1 MWPPIP
7 SGPEET
13 HQQQSRLAAGAAS
26 HRAQDQ
32 RAQRLRTRIAIAVF
46 AALTISLALVPAATS
61 NISFAFYLMLWITM
75 ASAMNIC
82 VGFTGYLPF
91 GYVVFYG
98 VGAYATGI
106 CYKILGWPSCRR
118 CSRPA
123 ARAWR
128 SRCCWRPRRLR
139 GVYFGIVSLALATI
153 VKLVISNLPQS
164 FTGGSMGII
173 PSNANNPAH
182 SYYAMLAVM
191 GATLAVVTWLSA
203 SGLGRALKAIRD
215 DDGAAARVGI
225 HVPNTRLKAWLLA
238 ALFPA
243 LAGGIEAWYTNVVD
257 PEYAFHVLIT
267 AKSIIYAMAGGFGTV
282 LAGGRHA
289 GAAGHRSPDLAEI
302 PGGEPAAAGPDHR
315 AADAVPAAR
324 HRRQPDQAQA
334 AAAPLHRL
342 RDST

>member
-1 MWPPIP
+1 MSSSPA
-7 SGPEET
+7 
-13 HQQQSRLAAGAAS
+13 LAEAS

-32 RAQRLRTRIAIAVF
+32 RATRLRTRIAITVF
-46 AALTISLALVPAATS
+46 VALAAILALVPVATS

-98 VGAYATGI
+98 VGSYATGI
-106 CYKILGWPSCRR
+106 CYKVLGWPIVPSLL
-118 CSRPA
+118 A
-123 ARAWR
+123 AGGVGLAIAMLLA
-128 SRCCWRPRRLR
+128 PTLRLR

-173 PSNANNPAH
+173 LSNANNPTH

-191 GATLAVVTWLSA
+191 AATLAVVTWLSV

-215 DDGAAARVGI
+215 DDGAAAVVGI

-267 AKSIIYAMAGGFGTV
+267 AKSIIYAMAGGFGTILGPV
-282 LAGGRHA
+282 VGTLALLG
-289 GAAGHRSPDLAEI
+289 I
-302 PGGEPAAAGPDHR
+302 DH
-315 AADAVPAAR
+315 
-324 HRRQPDQAQA
+324 
-334 AAAPLHRL
+334 
-342 RDST
+342 

>member
-1 MWPPIP
+1 MSSSPA
-7 SGPEET
+7 
-13 HQQQSRLAAGAAS
+13 LAAGAAS

-106 CYKILGWPSCRR
+106 CYKILGWPILPSLL
-118 CSRPA
+118 A
-123 ARAWR
+123 AGGTGVAIALLLA
-128 SRCCWRPRRLR
+128 PTLRLR

-173 PSNANNPAH
+173 LSNANNPAH

-215 DDGAAARVGI
+215 DDGAACVGI

-282 LAGGRHA
+282 LGPVAGT
-289 GAAGHRSPDLAEI
+289 LALLGI
-302 PGGEPAAAGPDHR
+302 DHLIWQKFPVVNLLLLGLIIVLLMLFLPR
-315 AADAVPAAR
+315 GIVGSLIKRKPQL
-324 HRRQPDQAQA
+324 RRYIA
-334 AAAPLHRL
+334 
-342 RDST
+342 

>member
-1 MWPPIP
+1 MSSSPA
-7 SGPEET
+7 
-13 HQQQSRLAAGAAS
+13 LAEAS
-26 HRAQDQ
+26 HRTQDQ
-32 RAQRLRTRIAIAVF
+32 RATRLRTRIAITVFVALAAV
-46 AALTISLALVPAATS
+46 LALVPTATS

-98 VGAYATGI
+98 VGSYATGI
-106 CYKILGWPSCRR
+106 CYKVLGWPIVPSLL
-118 CSRPA
+118 A
-123 ARAWR
+123 AGGVGVAIAMLLA
-128 SRCCWRPRRLR
+128 PTLRLR

-173 PSNANNPAH
+173 LSNANNPTH

-191 GATLAVVTWLSA
+191 AATLAVVTWLSV

-215 DDGAAARVGI
+215 DDGAAAVVGI

-267 AKSIIYAMAGGFGTV
+267 AKSIIYAMAGGFGTILGPVVGTLALLGIDHMIWQKFPVVNLLLLGLIIV
-282 LAGGRHA
+282 LLMLFLPRGIVGSLIKRK
-289 GAAGHRSPDLAEI
+289 PEL
-302 PGGEPAAAGPDHR
+302 
-315 AADAVPAAR
+315 
-324 HRRQPDQAQA
+324 RRYIA
-334 AAAPLHRL
+334 
-342 RDST
+342 

>member
-1 MWPPIP
+1 MSSSPA
-7 SGPEET
+7 
-13 HQQQSRLAAGAAS
+13 LAAGAAS

-106 CYKILGWPSCRR
+106 CYKILGWPILPSLL
-118 CSRPA
+118 A
-123 ARAWR
+123 AGGTGVAIALLLA
-128 SRCCWRPRRLR
+128 PTLRLR

-173 PSNANNPAH
+173 LSNANNPAH

-203 SGLGRALKAIRD
+203 SGLGARSAIRD
-215 DDGAAARVGI
+215 DDGAAACVGI

-282 LAGGRHA
+282 LGPVAGT
-289 GAAGHRSPDLAEI
+289 LALLGI
-302 PGGEPAAAGPDHR
+302 DHLIWQKFPVVNLLLLGLIIVLLMLFLPR
-315 AADAVPAAR
+315 GIVGSLIKRKPQL
-324 HRRQPDQAQA
+324 RRYIA
-334 AAAPLHRL
+334 
-342 RDST
+342 

>member
-1 MWPPIP
+1 MSSSPV
-7 SGPEET
+7 
-13 HQQQSRLAAGAAS
+13 LAAGAAS

-32 RAQRLRTRIAIAVF
+32 RAVRLRTRIAIIVF
-46 AALTISLALVPAATS
+46 AGLAAGLALIPMATS

-98 VGAYATGI
+98 VGSYATGI
-106 CYKILGWPSCRR
+106 CYKILGWPILPSLL
-118 CSRPA
+118 A
-123 ARAWR
+123 AGGVGVAIALLLA
-128 SRCCWRPRRLR
+128 PTLRLR

-153 VKLVISNLPQS
+153 VKLIISNLPQS
-164 FTGGSMGII
+164 FTGGIL
-173 PSNANNPAH
+173 SNANNPTH

-191 GATLAVVTWLSA
+191 GATLATVTWLSV
-203 SGLGRALKAIRD
+203 SSLGRALKAIRD
-215 DDGAAARVGI
+215 DDGAAACVGI

-267 AKSIIYAMAGGFGTV
+267 AKSIIYAMAGGFGTILGPVVGTLALLGIDHMIWQKFPVVNLLLLGLIIV
-282 LAGGRHA
+282 LLMLFLPRGIVGSLIKRK
-289 GAAGHRSPDLAEI
+289 PQL
-302 PGGEPAAAGPDHR
+302 
-315 AADAVPAAR
+315 
-324 HRRQPDQAQA
+324 RRYIA
-334 AAAPLHRL
+334 
-342 RDST
+342 

>member
-1 MWPPIP
+1 MSSSP
-7 SGPEET
+7 
-13 HQQQSRLAAGAAS
+13 LAAGAAS

-82 VGFTGYLPF
+82 GLHRLPA
-91 GYVVFYG
+91 VRLRG
-98 VGAYATGI
+98 VLRRGR
-106 CYKILGWPSCRR
+106 LRHRHLLQDPGWPILPSLL
-118 CSRPA
+118 A
-123 ARAWR
+123 AGGTWR

-173 PSNANNPAH
+173 LSNANNPAH

-191 GATLAVVTWLSA
+191 GATLAGDMAVRV
-203 SGLGRALKAIRD
+203 GPGRALKAIRD
-215 DDGAAARVGI
+215 DDGAAACVGI

-282 LAGGRHA
+282 LGPVAGTLALLGIDHLIWQKFPVVNLLLLGLIIVLLMLFLPRGIVGSLIKRKPLRRHIA
-289 GAAGHRSPDLAEI
+289 
-302 PGGEPAAAGPDHR
+302 
-315 AADAVPAAR
+315 
-324 HRRQPDQAQA
+324 
-334 AAAPLHRL
+334 
-342 RDST
+342 

>member
-1 MWPPIP
+1 MSSSPA
-7 SGPEET
+7 
-13 HQQQSRLAAGAAS
+13 LAAGAAS

-32 RAQRLRTRIAIAVF
+32 RAALRTRIAIAVF

-106 CYKILGWPSCRR
+106 CYKILGWPILPSLL
-118 CSRPA
+118 A
-123 ARAWR
+123 AGGTGVAIALLLA
-128 SRCCWRPRRLR
+128 PTLRLR

-173 PSNANNPAH
+173 LSNANNPAH

-203 SGLGRALKAIRD
+203 SGLG
-215 DDGAAARVGI
+215 ARSR
-225 HVPNTRLKAWLLA
+225 PFATTTARPPASASTCPTR
-238 ALFPA
+238 
-243 LAGGIEAWYTNVVD
+243 G
-257 PEYAFHVLIT
+257 
-267 AKSIIYAMAGGFGTV
+267 
-282 LAGGRHA
+282 
-289 GAAGHRSPDLAEI
+289 
-302 PGGEPAAAGPDHR
+302 
-315 AADAVPAAR
+315 
-324 HRRQPDQAQA
+324 
-334 AAAPLHRL
+334 
-342 RDST
+342 